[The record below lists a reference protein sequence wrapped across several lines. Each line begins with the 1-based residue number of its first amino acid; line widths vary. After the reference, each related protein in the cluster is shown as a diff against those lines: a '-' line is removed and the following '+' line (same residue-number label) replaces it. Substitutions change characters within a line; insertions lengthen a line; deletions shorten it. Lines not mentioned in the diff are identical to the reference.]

1 LATVAPTVSSPP
13 PEARPPADT
22 DTRFFGHPRGLST
35 LFFTEFWERF
45 SYYGIRAILILFMT
59 APVAVGGLAFDTA
72 KAGVIYGTYT
82 ALAWLAALPGG
93 WVADRFLG
101 QRRATLYGGVVI
113 MLGHIALAVPTIPS
127 FYLGLACVVIGTGL
141 LKANVSAMVG
151 QLYGADDTRR
161 DAGFSIFYM
170 GINLGASISPFICG
184 WLAQSPQF
192 AGMLRA
198 AGIRPETAWHWGFG
212 AAAVGM
218 FFGVIQYLGGWKH
231 LGAAGMNPIVP
242 DDPAEHARNRRRLQ
256 LGIVAT
262 IAVILGVTA
271 LARTGALQVT
281 PRGVG
286 NGFGI
291 GLLVGTVLLWWRL
304 LANRSWTPSERKRLL
319 TMLVLFIASTVFWSL
334 YEQQGSTLNLFADRS
349 TDNRL
354 FGMAFPASWFQAV
367 APIFLIVLAPV
378 FAWIWM
384 RLGKR
389 DPSSPTKFAF
399 GLAFVGLGFVVLVP
413 AAALS
418 GSGVKVSPLWLT
430 LTYLLH
436 TIGELCLSPVGL
448 SATTKL
454 APARVAGLM
463 MGVWFL
469 TISLGSYLGGRVAS
483 VYEAYS
489 LTTLFGLVGGAA
501 IVAAVVLAVAVR
513 PINRMLKA

>member
-1 LATVAPTVSSPP
+1 MATVAPTVSSPP

-45 SYYGIRAILILFMT
+45 SYYGMRAILILFMT

-418 GSGVKVSPLWLT
+418 ASGVKVSPLWLT

>member
-45 SYYGIRAILILFMT
+45 SYYGMRAILILFMT
-59 APVAVGGLAFDTA
+59 APLAVGGLAFDTA

-242 DDPAEHARNRRRLQ
+242 DDPVEHARNRRRLQ

-262 IAVILGVTA
+262 IVVILGVTA

-418 GSGVKVSPLWLT
+418 ASGVKVSPLWLT

>member
-1 LATVAPTVSSPP
+1 
-13 PEARPPADT
+13 
-22 DTRFFGHPRGLST
+22 
-35 LFFTEFWERF
+35 
-45 SYYGIRAILILFMT
+45 
-59 APVAVGGLAFDTA
+59 
-72 KAGVIYGTYT
+72 
-82 ALAWLAALPGG
+82 
-93 WVADRFLG
+93 
-101 QRRATLYGGVVI
+101 
-113 MLGHIALAVPTIPS
+113 
-127 FYLGLACVVIGTGL
+127 
-141 LKANVSAMVG
+141 
-151 QLYGADDTRR
+151 
-161 DAGFSIFYM
+161 
-170 GINLGASISPFICG
+170 
-184 WLAQSPQF
+184 
-192 AGMLRA
+192 
-198 AGIRPETAWHWGFG
+198 
-212 AAAVGM
+212 
-218 FFGVIQYLGGWKH
+218 
-231 LGAAGMNPIVP
+231 MNPIVP

-418 GSGVKVSPLWLT
+418 ASGVKVSPLWLT

>member
-45 SYYGIRAILILFMT
+45 SYYGMRAILILFMT

-418 GSGVKVSPLWLT
+418 ASGVKVSPLWLT

>member
-1 LATVAPTVSSPP
+1 LATIA
-13 PEARPPADT
+13 PPASAAPSPT
-22 DTRFFGHPRGLST
+22 EPDTRFFGHPRGLAT

-45 SYYGIRAILILFMT
+45 SYYGMRAILILFMT
-59 APVAVGGLAFDTA
+59 APLAVGGLAFDTA

-82 ALAWLAALPGG
+82 ACAWLAALPGG

-113 MLGHIALAVPTIPS
+113 MLGHISLAIPTTPS

-141 LKANVSAMVG
+141 LKANVSTMVG
-151 QLYGADDTRR
+151 QLYGTEDTRR

-198 AGIRPETAWHWGFG
+198 VGIRPEAAWHWGFG

-231 LGAAGMNPIVP
+231 LGAAGMHAVLP
-242 DDPAEHARNRRRLQ
+242 DDPAEQVRNRRRLQ
-256 LGIVAT
+256 VGIAAIVVVALGIA
-262 IAVILGVTA
+262 GF
-271 LARTGALQVT
+271 ARTGALRVT
-281 PRGVG
+281 PRGVAD
-286 NGFGI
+286 GFGI
-291 GLLVGTVLLWWRL
+291 ALLVGTVVLWAGL
-304 LANRSWTPSERKRLL
+304 LANQSWTPAERKRLL

-367 APIFLIVLAPV
+367 PAIFIIVLAPV
-378 FAWIWM
+378 FAWLWL

-389 DPSSPTKFAF
+389 DPSSPTKFVF
-399 GLAFVGLGFVVLVP
+399 GLAFVGLGFVILVP
-413 AAALS
+413 AATLS
-418 GSGVKVSPLWLT
+418 ASGIKVSPLWLT

-454 APARVAGLM
+454 APARIGGLM

-483 VYEAYS
+483 VYEAFS
-489 LTTLFGLVGGAA
+489 LPALFGLVGGAA
-501 IVAAVVLAVAVR
+501 IVAAIVLAVAVR
-513 PINRMLKA
+513 PMNQMLRA

>member
-22 DTRFFGHPRGLST
+22 DTRLFGHPRGLST

-45 SYYGIRAILILFMT
+45 SYYGMRAILILFMT

-418 GSGVKVSPLWLT
+418 ASGVKVSPLWLT

>member
-45 SYYGIRAILILFMT
+45 SYYGMRAILILFMT

-218 FFGVIQYLGGWKH
+218 FFCVIQYLGGWKH

-418 GSGVKVSPLWLT
+418 ASGVKVSPLWLT